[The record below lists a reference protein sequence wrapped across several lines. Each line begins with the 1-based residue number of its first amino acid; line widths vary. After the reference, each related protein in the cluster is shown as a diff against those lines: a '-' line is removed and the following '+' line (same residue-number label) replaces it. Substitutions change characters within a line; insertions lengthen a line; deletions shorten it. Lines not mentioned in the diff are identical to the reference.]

1 MGRKFEQ
8 YHHENQTWVRS
19 LDFFRQENSYLKTR
33 LSEMVDGLTD
43 KNFLALAEHFQN
55 QFIVKDEFM
64 AELLHD
70 IHAQQELLKAEYQK
84 QVPGTDIRLIKKHE
98 KLSNEMEYLEKDFA
112 RLRGEFNKYLTSV
125 S

>member
-1 MGRKFEQ
+1 MGSKFEQ

-19 LDFFRQENSYLKTR
+19 LDFFRLENSYLKTR
-33 LSEMVDGLTD
+33 LSEVVDGLTD

-70 IHAQQELLKAEYQK
+70 IHAQQELMKAEYKK
-84 QVPGTDIRLIKKHE
+84 QGPKPDTRLIKKHE

-112 RLRGEFNKYLTSV
+112 RVRGEFNKYLTSV